1 MIPFSLGEW
10 LLADMQQSVSKAAPG
25 ALHRYR
31 SVYEGIRKAIL
42 SRRMSAGIRL
52 PSSRALA
59 EELGVSRNT
68 VVAAFDQ
75 LLAEGYVT
83 AATGSGT
90 YVSDIGRGEN
100 IRPKPVRLHRG
111 PALSARGRRIVAAP
125 GGNTHEIQPFV
136 PGMDDFSVFPS
147 KIWQRLQNKYWRES
161 PPELLDYAAAGGY
174 QPLRRTI
181 ANYLSI
187 SRSVQVTAEQVLIT
201 AGTQQSLHL
210 CAQLLASPGEL
221 AWVEDPGYW
230 AARKVFEACD
240 LTLRPIAV
248 DVEGMHPAAADIA
261 TSPRLI
267 YVTPSH
273 HYPTSAVMSLPRR
286 QGLLDLAAGKGA
298 WILEDDYDSEFRYS
312 GRPLSSLQGLDS
324 HDCVIYLGT
333 FSKILYPGIKLGY
346 LVVPAD
352 LAQSFKTS
360 LYDTQ
365 RPGQV
370 MLQAALADF
379 IEQGHFATH
388 VRKVR
393 QVYGERRESLVRVL
407 QSILG
412 RHARLSKEASGMHLV
427 IELPDAASDLHIA
440 AEAAKQGLVVR
451 ALSSYYL
458 GQPQRSGLVVGYAYV
473 PTERIQHFGSLLGNI
488 VKKALR
494 R

>member
-1 MIPFSLGEW
+1 M
-10 LLADMQQSVSKAAPG
+10 
-25 ALHRYR
+25 
-31 SVYEGIRKAIL
+31 
-42 SRRMSAGIRL
+42 
-52 PSSRALA
+52 
-59 EELGVSRNT
+59 
-68 VVAAFDQ
+68 
-75 LLAEGYVT
+75 
-83 AATGSGT
+83 
-90 YVSDIGRGEN
+90 
-100 IRPKPVRLHRG
+100 
-111 PALSARGRRIVAAP
+111 
-125 GGNTHEIQPFV
+125 
-136 PGMDDFSVFPS
+136 
-147 KIWQRLQNKYWRES
+147 
-161 PPELLDYAAAGGY
+161 
-174 QPLRRTI
+174 
-181 ANYLSI
+181 
-187 SRSVQVTAEQVLIT
+187 
-201 AGTQQSLHL
+201 
-210 CAQLLASPGEL
+210 
-221 AWVEDPGYW
+221 
-230 AARKVFEACD
+230 
-240 LTLRPIAV
+240 
-248 DVEGMHPAAADIA
+248 
-261 TSPRLI
+261 
-267 YVTPSH
+267 
-273 HYPTSAVMSLPRR
+273 
-286 QGLLDLAAGKGA
+286 
-298 WILEDDYDSEFRYS
+298 
-312 GRPLSSLQGLDS
+312 QGLDS

-352 LAQSFKTS
+352 LAESFKTS